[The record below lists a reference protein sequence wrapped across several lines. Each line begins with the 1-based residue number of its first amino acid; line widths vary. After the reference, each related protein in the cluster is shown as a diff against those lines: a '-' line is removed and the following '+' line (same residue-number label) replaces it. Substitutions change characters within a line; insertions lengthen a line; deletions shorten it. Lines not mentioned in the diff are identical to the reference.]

1 MVPTQT
7 TFSANPSTSYELH
20 GPRTSRSRV
29 GTLWVLQGDPL
40 NTIYFGRHCESYLI
54 LSETHICINPDLIY
68 DLIFPKNNTNR
79 AHNPGLQKNILP
91 VHKSTNQG
99 TVFSLSFCTFV
110 QSEQILKHP
119 NMEPKKMMCFYQVR
133 NLRDPLLG
141 TPFSGEPCSLPWG
154 FR

>member
-29 GTLWVLQGDPL
+29 GPQWVLQGDPL

-68 DLIFPKNNTNR
+68 DLIFPKNNTNK

-99 TVFSLSFCTFV
+99 TKTLFASHFAPLFNLNKFSNIPTWN
-110 QSEQILKHP
+110 LK
-119 NMEPKKMMCFYQVR
+119 K
-133 NLRDPLLG
+133 
-141 TPFSGEPCSLPWG
+141 
-154 FR
+154 